1 MSDVIIYKVD
11 STEIDEQFR
20 RLDFNSSEMKRAIN
34 RGLSISANI
43 VKKQGIANLMTVE
56 YGKPLA
62 NADFLSKGISMG
74 LWRKTRGA
82 TIGLFQRRDTVTFKG
97 QKYKNPSYLLRWI
110 DSGTTQRKT
119 KKGKNRGT
127 LAAKYFFRT
136 AIEQTGVKAASE
148 LETNILNS
156 IDKIANKR

>member
-110 DSGTTQRKT
+110 DAGTSVRKT
-119 KKGKNRGT
+119 KMGYNRGV
-127 LAAKYFFRT
+127 LGAKHFFSDAVEQSGSIAAENLADNVAKAIERIAAKR
-136 AIEQTGVKAASE
+136 
-148 LETNILNS
+148 
-156 IDKIANKR
+156 

>member
-62 NADFLSKGISMG
+62 NADFLSKGMKDFMSSSSQPPILDTMNDSSLVCSQLSLSRSLAPIKKSSIS
-74 LWRKTRGA
+74 
-82 TIGLFQRRDTVTFKG
+82 
-97 QKYKNPSYLLRWI
+97 S
-110 DSGTTQRKT
+110 
-119 KKGKNRGT
+119 
-127 LAAKYFFRT
+127 
-136 AIEQTGVKAASE
+136 
-148 LETNILNS
+148 
-156 IDKIANKR
+156 

>member
-1 MSDVIIYKVD
+1 MIRGQS
-11 STEIDEQFR
+11 
-20 RLDFNSSEMKRAIN
+20 AIN
-34 RGLSISANI
+34 PKYQSRLGVERAHTRNLSERTS
-43 VKKQGIANLMTVE
+43 
-56 YGKPLA
+56 
-62 NADFLSKGISMG
+62 
-74 LWRKTRGA
+74 GA

-136 AIEQTGVKAASE
+136 AIEQTGVKAANE